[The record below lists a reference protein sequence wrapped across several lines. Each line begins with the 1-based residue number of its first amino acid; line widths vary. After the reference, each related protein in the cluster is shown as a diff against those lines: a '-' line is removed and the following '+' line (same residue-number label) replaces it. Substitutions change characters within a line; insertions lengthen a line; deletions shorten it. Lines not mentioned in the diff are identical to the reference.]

1 MNGRRRAAWS
11 VGPEAVRRLW
21 WWPEWFLG
29 SDVGNSRLIRMIR
42 DADADPVMANRSP
55 GALDHLY
62 VVSGGIEV
70 GQVGDTV
77 ILGAGDFARYPVD
90 VPHLRRCVT
99 KSAVAHVVT
108 TLPQLHQFDARPS

>member
-1 MNGRRRAAWS
+1 M
-11 VGPEAVRRLW
+11 RRLW

-70 GQVGDTV
+70 GPVGDTV

>member
-1 MNGRRRAAWS
+1 MVRWPRGRASA
-11 VGPEAVRRLW
+11 W

-29 SDVGNSRLIRMIR
+29 SDGGNSRLIRMIR

-70 GQVGDTV
+70 GVVG
-77 ILGAGDFARYPVD
+77 
-90 VPHLRRCVT
+90 
-99 KSAVAHVVT
+99 
-108 TLPQLHQFDARPS
+108 